1 MLKWYAWKY
10 VVVLINKAFNNV
22 VIICK
27 KIPYP
32 KSTSWSWHAAHCS
45 SYHLSNK
52 HASDVVSNNHQ
63 FYERICY
70 CCSYIGCFHYIIHL
84 LQQDLYLHLHN
95 TATTQSVQLSPSYS
109 KRFWMKS
116 AFSRTALSTKL
127 QKVLSSSK
135 FLLCNWKMN
144 IINSNKKPEKF
155 QSFTIIFCTQPFH
168 MKAIIRFYR
177 NLLSLLL
184 IVDIKTKRDTKNISH
199 QF

>member
-1 MLKWYAWKY
+1 MQL
-10 VVVLINKAFNNV
+10 
-22 VIICK
+22 
-27 KIPYP
+27 
-32 KSTSWSWHAAHCS
+32 TAAHITCQTNMLVMS
-45 SYHLSNK
+45 FLIIISFMNAYVIAVHIL
-52 HASDVVSNNHQ
+52 DV
-63 FYERICY
+63 FTT
-70 CCSYIGCFHYIIHL
+70 
-84 LQQDLYLHLHN
+84 LY
-95 TATTQSVQLSPSYS
+95 TFYS
-109 KRFWMKS
+109 KIYTCIFTIQQQPNQYSCLQVIQKD
-116 AFSRTALSTKL
+116 SRWNQPSVEQPFPQKL